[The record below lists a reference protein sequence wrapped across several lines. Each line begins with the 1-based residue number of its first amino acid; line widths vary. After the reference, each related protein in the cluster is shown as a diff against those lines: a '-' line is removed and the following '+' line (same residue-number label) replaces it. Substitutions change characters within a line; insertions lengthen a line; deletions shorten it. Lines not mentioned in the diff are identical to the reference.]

1 MGKHKTRE
9 KAHDGLKNTTGPC
22 RGKGEFK
29 GSPRQVY
36 GGQGCKFN
44 TESSSHLICSKRG
57 VMNLPFRNASAIK
70 HCREEVQPGWL
81 GRGAAP
87 PSHPRF
93 RGHAGWGEGLSC
105 YGRAR
110 RGCRTISSPAVH
122 LQPRIPLLQA
132 CPLGTKPAQP
142 CAQQESGGLA
152 PNASGQL
159 LRGSEPPLSWTHFP
173 KSLQP
178 AHYWRLITHL
188 RRQARAPAQPR
199 SAGSKDLLPSLPQL
213 SAPFSAGD
221 SQQKQGSTAE
231 AQP

>member
-1 MGKHKTRE
+1 MSEQRVGILQVRMGKHKTRE

-70 HCREEVQPGWL
+70 HCREDVQPGWL

-122 LQPRIPLLQA
+122 LQPRIRSF
-132 CPLGTKPAQP
+132 K
-142 CAQQESGGLA
+142 
-152 PNASGQL
+152 
-159 LRGSEPPLSWTHFP
+159 R
-173 KSLQP
+173 
-178 AHYWRLITHL
+178 AHW
-188 RRQARAPAQPR
+188 
-199 SAGSKDLLPSLPQL
+199 GPSLP
-213 SAPFSAGD
+213 SPVRSRSRAG
-221 SQQKQGSTAE
+221 SLLMHRGSY
-231 AQP
+231 